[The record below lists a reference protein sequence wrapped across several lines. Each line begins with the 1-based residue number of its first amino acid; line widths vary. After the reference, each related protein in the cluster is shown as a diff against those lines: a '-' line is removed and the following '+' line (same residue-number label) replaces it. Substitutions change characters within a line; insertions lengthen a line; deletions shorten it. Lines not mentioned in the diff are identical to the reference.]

1 MQSSP
6 FPPQNPNHPHFDHVA
21 PAVAEGEEVEARS
34 EPEQEEPDDD
44 APFAKTYI
52 ALDGITVDDFT
63 EGDKETLKK
72 ELANLLLTNGY
83 PLEGVRILSEEANV
97 IEVGKRD

>member
-1 MQSSP
+1 MPTSP
-6 FPPQNPNHPHFDHVA
+6 QPENPNHPHFDHLSPMMV
-21 PAVAEGEEVEARS
+21 EEEIEARS
-34 EPEQEEPDDD
+34 EPEDEEPDDD

-52 ALDGITVDDFT
+52 ALDGVTVDDFT